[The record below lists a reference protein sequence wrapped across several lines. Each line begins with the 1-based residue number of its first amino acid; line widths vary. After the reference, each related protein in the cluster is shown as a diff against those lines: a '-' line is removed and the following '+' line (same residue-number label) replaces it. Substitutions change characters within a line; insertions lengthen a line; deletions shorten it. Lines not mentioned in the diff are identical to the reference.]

1 MSSVV
6 GGIAIEVIRGQEK
19 KKGGRKESK
28 KDGLVK
34 VSLWRHMSS
43 LKKSK
48 EEKSGVESEEL
59 SCLVLSSL
67 ERIKMVPPG
76 FDPGTLTTSR

>member
-6 GGIAIEVIRGQEK
+6 GGIAIEVIRGQEEK
-19 KKGGRKESK
+19 RREEEKSQK
-28 KDGLVK
+28 KDSLVK

-59 SCLVLSSL
+59 GCLVLSCPL
-67 ERIKMVPPG
+67 LKG
-76 FDPGTLTTSR
+76 

>member
-1 MSSVV
+1 MDRRRK
-6 GGIAIEVIRGQEK
+6 GREEEK
-19 KKGGRKESK
+19 SQK
-28 KDGLVK
+28 KDSLVK
-34 VSLWRHMSS
+34 VSLGRHMSS

-59 SCLVLSSL
+59 GCLVLSSL
-67 ERIKMVPPG
+67 ERLKMVPPG